1 LFGTSTAPRAT
12 FASVRER
19 PDSVSSIP
27 LTPENYAAVHEATVK
42 AVARGEFT
50 ILDLFD
56 SLPTYRPRPDREEDG
71 VFIPGDPPDTWV
83 PWRAFLCALFGLPM
97 TERELRHFQ
106 DCTGRMTPP
115 TRPAREVW
123 CIIGRRGRKSSI
135 AALLAVWRAAFYDY
149 SGIVAPGERAK
160 VPIIAQN
167 KSQAKAIRG
176 FAVEIFKRTILKS
189 LLEDEP
195 SAETISLTTG
205 VDIVITACNLS
216 AGRSHAS
223 PMVLL
228 DEVAFFASEDS
239 ATPDEDIVRG
249 VKPGMSMIPG
259 AILGGFSSPWAKR
272 GVLYQKFRDHYGKDD
287 GVLVWKA
294 SSSYMNPDK
303 ELAETVRL
311 ALLEDPV
318 GAQTEYNAQ
327 FRSDVAAFVPE
338 EVVDAAIVRGRGW
351 LPYDPSC
358 RYFAFCDPSA
368 GVADDMTLGI
378 AHADYARQK
387 VVLDVIQA
395 ISPPFEPAEAHR
407 AFAETLKRFGLRFV
421 SGDRFAFGYVADAW
435 RPYQIG
441 YQPSELSRSEIYG
454 DFLPLLMNRQ
464 VELPDDPKLRAQL
477 IALDR
482 RTTSNREIIDHPPG
496 GHDDS
501 INSAAGACIQ
511 AAKIGLK
518 IKPPES
524 EKPMGTL
531 EEQRAREFQAYLKGL
546 HNPDS
551 SGGGSKWDY
560 LNKSGR

>member
-1 LFGTSTAPRAT
+1 MS
-12 FASVRER
+12 
-19 PDSVSSIP
+19 DIP
-27 LTPENYAAVHEATVK
+27 LTPDNYRAVHEATVK

-56 SLPTYRPRPDREEDG
+56 TLPTYRPRPDREEDG

-106 DCTGRMTPP
+106 ECTGRMTPP

-123 CIIGRRGRKSSI
+123 VICGRRGRKSSI
-135 AALLAVWRAAFYDY
+135 AALLAVWRACFYDY
-149 SGIVAPGERAK
+149 SGIVAPGERVK
-160 VPIIAQN
+160 VPIIA
-167 KSQAKAIRG
+167 KSMEQAKAIRG
-176 FAVEIFKRTILKS
+176 FAVQIFKRTMLGA
-189 LLEDEP
+189 LLEGEP
-195 SAETISLTTG
+195 LAETIALTTG

-223 PMVLL
+223 SAVLL
-228 DEVAFFASEDS
+228 DEVAFFHSEDS
-239 ATPDEDIVRG
+239 TTPDEDIVRG

-259 AILGGFSSPWAKR
+259 SILGGFSSPWAKR
-272 GVLYQKFRDHYGKDD
+272 GVLYKKFREHYGRDD
-287 GVLVWKA
+287 GALVWKA
-294 SSSYMNPDK
+294 SSTYMNPDK

-311 ALLEDPV
+311 ALMEDPV

-351 LPYDPSC
+351 LPFDPAN

-387 VVLDVIQA
+387 VVLDVIQV
-395 ISPPFEPAEAHR
+395 ISPPFEPSEAHA
-407 AFAETLKRFGLRFV
+407 AFAETLKRFGLRFIT
-421 SGDRFAFGYVADAW
+421 GDRFAFGYVADAW

-441 YQPSELSRSEIYG
+441 YLDSELSRSEIYG
-454 DFLPLLMNRQ
+454 NFLPLLMNRQ

-482 RTTSNREIIDHPPG
+482 RTTANREVIDHPPG
-496 GHDDS
+496 GHDDA
-501 INSAAGACIQ
+501 INSAAGACVL

-518 IKPPES
+518 IKPAEA
-524 EKPMGTL
+524 EKPHGNL
-531 EEQRAREFQAYLKGL
+531 VEQRQREFQAYLKSL
-546 HNPDS
+546 HNPEPE
-551 SGGGSKWDY
+551 GGSKWGY
-560 LNKSGR
+560 LNRGGR